1 MLSAKGFK
9 NLNHLM
15 SNLQHIDTIC
25 QKNSQFSQ
33 NVCKKVTNLK

>member
-9 NLNHLM
+9 NINHIIN
-15 SNLQHIDTIC
+15 NLQHIDTIC

-33 NVCKKVTNLK
+33 NIQKKVNNLK